1 MSVNKE
7 SNIKHMANIKVPE
20 FLQGCA
26 LTTWISCAYLLF
38 SHLPGTAAMVNIL
51 GALMVLSTIVL
62 LFQKRIVL
70 NPKSKLVWA
79 FGLFLL
85 AVLASVLMSPYWEE
99 SLKPL
104 RRDILP
110 MVLLFLLL
118 ACRSRST
125 AEADRTAQMAIW
137 AIVGAF
143 ACRTVLAVGDLWGQG
158 FQHDAYSIDRAAA
171 RFFDFFAIDAAIMM
185 PVATA
190 ALLYL
195 PMRLGARIALGAIL
209 LAAYVLV
216 VISGIRAALVT
227 VSLVTLI
234 QLIPMLWRY
243 KLQTAVV
250 SAICLVVAT
259 TLFAPRIDK
268 LKERYATIFSTS
280 TYQGNQQGYSSFY
293 ERRSIWKG
301 AFDMIQDRPLLGYGL
316 GWQKFYDVAYQ
327 NGYYVR
333 WEQSDKLIDQAVVKY
348 FNYVEKGSC
357 NPHNVWVQILF
368 ETGGLGFITYLSM
381 LVILVYRAFKA
392 MKNKHGG
399 AISQCFA
406 YGTLAYMLSYLMINM
421 MNGLWLGAGATLT
434 LMIVSEIL
442 FSRKESQAAAA

>member
-1 MSVNKE
+1 MSDYLKSKLACMVG
-7 SNIKHMANIKVPE
+7 IKTTR
-20 FLQGCA
+20 FLDGCA
-26 LTTWISCAYLLF
+26 LTTWISSAYLLF

-51 GALMVLSTIVL
+51 VGLMLVSTVAL
-62 LFQKRIVL
+62 LFRRQIVL
-70 NPKSKLVWA
+70 NPKSGFVWA

-85 AVLASVLMSPYWEE
+85 VVLGSVLLSPYWEE

-110 MVLLFLLL
+110 MVLVFVLL
-118 ACRSRST
+118 AGRRRNA
-125 AEADRTAQMAIW
+125 AEADRTAQIALW
-137 AIVGAF
+137 AIAGAF
-143 ACRTVLAVGDLWGQG
+143 ICRTVLAVSDLWGQG

-195 PMRLGARIALGAIL
+195 PMRLWARVGLGL
-209 LAAYVLV
+209 VLVAAYVLV
-216 VISGIRAALVT
+216 VISGIRAALIT

-234 QLIPMLWRY
+234 QLLPILWRY

-250 SAICLVVAT
+250 AGVCLVVAT

-268 LKERYATIFSTS
+268 LRERYATIFATS
-280 TYQGNQQGYSSFY
+280 TYQGNEQGYSSFY

-301 AFDMIQDRPLLGYGL
+301 AFDMIEDRPLLGYGL

-327 NGYYVR
+327 NGYYVK
-333 WEQSDKLIDQAVVKY
+333 WEQSDKPIDRAVVKY
-348 FNYVEKGSC
+348 FNYVQKGSC

-368 ETGGLGFITYLSM
+368 ETGALGLLTYVSM
-381 LVILVYRAFKA
+381 LIVLIFRALKA
-392 MKNKHGG
+392 LKGKHQS
-399 AISQCFA
+399 AVSRCFA
-406 YGTLAYMLSYLMINM
+406 YGTLAYMLSYLIINM

-442 FSRKESQAAAA
+442 FNNAEPQTVAG